1 MALAL
6 FTDLYE
12 LTMMCAYLDNGR
24 KERASFELFTR
35 VLPEKRNYLIY
46 AGLEDVVKYLEEF
59 RFTKDDVD
67 YLHSLK
73 LFPDWFLDFL
83 KEFKFTGNLYSM
95 KEGTPFFPHE
105 PVLRL
110 EAPIYEAQLFET
122 AILNMTHI
130 STLVASKAARVYSV
144 SRGKILSDFS
154 LRRTHGKDAGMKAAR
169 STYIAGFSST
179 SNVLAGKVYGI
190 PVVGTVA
197 HSFIMSFETEE
208 KAFRAYLKTFPD
220 RAVLLVD
227 TYDTVK
233 GVEKAIEV
241 AKDLLKGG
249 YTLKGVRLDSGD
261 ILTLSRLTREMLD
274 KNGFRET
281 KIIVS
286 GGVDEYKVDELLSK
300 GAPVDIFGVGTKVGT
315 SSDSPFVDFVYKLV
329 ELGEK
334 PVMKTSSGKKMYP
347 GRKQVYRFD
356 GFDKV
361 TLFEEKSSGL
371 PLLEPIFISGERVK
385 KLPSLSEIKEYFL
398 EEFTKLPEE
407 IKNIYEKRIYRV
419 EISDRLKAL
428 YEKTKEEIE
437 EKEWM

>member
-1 MALAL
+1 MSLAL
-6 FTDLYE
+6 LTDLYE

-24 KERASFELFTR
+24 EEQASFELFTR

-59 RFTKDDVD
+59 RFTKDDID
-67 YLHSLK
+67 YLYSLK

-95 KEGTPFFPHE
+95 KEGTHFFPHE

-197 HSFIMSFETEE
+197 HSFIMSFEKEE
-208 KAFRAYLKTFPD
+208 EAFRAYLKTFPD

-241 AKDLLKGG
+241 AKDLLKEGH
-249 YTLKGVRLDSGD
+249 TLKGVRLDSGD
-261 ILTLSRLTREMLD
+261 ILTLSRLTREILD
-274 KNGFRET
+274 RNGFRST

-300 GAPVDIFGVGTKVGT
+300 GAPIDIFGVGTKVGT

-347 GRKQVYRFD
+347 GRKQVYRCN
-356 GFDKV
+356 GFDRV
-361 TLFEEKSSGL
+361 TLFEEKSQGL

-385 KLPSLSEIKEYFL
+385 NLPSLSEIREHFL
-398 EEFTKLPEE
+398 EEFAKLPEE
-407 IKNIYEKRIYRV
+407 IKDIYEKKVYRV
-419 EISDRLKAL
+419 EISGRLKAL

-437 EKEWM
+437 EKEWR